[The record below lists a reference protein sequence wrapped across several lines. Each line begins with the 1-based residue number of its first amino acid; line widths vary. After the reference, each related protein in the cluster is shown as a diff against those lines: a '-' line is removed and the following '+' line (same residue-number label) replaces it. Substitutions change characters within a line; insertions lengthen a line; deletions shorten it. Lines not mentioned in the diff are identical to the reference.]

1 MAGSTIDHLV
11 SVTVFLAALLLFIGL
26 FNQTI
31 QTALIYQLHGSL
43 ATETSDLLD
52 NTMLSTGIPTDWGT
66 SNVTPTCL
74 GLQDPEFTQYM
85 LSPFSLMRLQ
95 SSSGQPVY
103 YSKTRR
109 YYSNITMG
117 FGDFMLVSYPETV
130 DYSTAARL
138 LGINGSY
145 GFQLTIMPLVTVSV
159 SEIQAANPLK
169 IAVTVT
175 GAGLPLASAS
185 VSYSFLKVNMTGSG
199 LYPSYTI
206 EYGSNYTGTTG
217 SALFTFSD
225 VTGTTI
231 PYSFIAYARF
241 GGLVGVGYHQRV
253 LAQNQYVIPLVDD
266 FTAGGGTVR
275 IAHSCDVL
283 NNGSPAPIAY
293 NATFILLAQDFT
305 MREIQL
311 NATQK
316 TGIVGLG
323 YQSYGNITNQAY
335 DSGILAIAYKVGTQ
349 GGVILMPW
357 GLSSMGFPV
366 VFGGNPL
373 GNEWVA
379 TDIRQVVVGGIAYQ
393 AKLGL
398 WSLQGYQVKS

>member
-11 SVTVFLAALLLFIGL
+11 SVTVFLAAWLLFIGL
-26 FNQTI
+26 FNQSI

-43 ATETSDLLD
+43 ATKVSDLLD
-52 NTMLSTGIPTDWGT
+52 NTMLSTGIPTDWGM
-66 SNVTPTCL
+66 SNATPTCF
-74 GLQDPEFTQYM
+74 GLQDPEFTQYV
-85 LSPFSLMRLQ
+85 LSPFSLMRLR
-95 SSSGQPVY
+95 STYGQPVY
-103 YSKTRR
+103 YSRTGR

-117 FGDFMLVSYPETV
+117 SGDFMLVSYAKTV
-130 DYSTAARL
+130 DYSTATRL

-159 SEIQAANPLK
+159 SEIRAANPLK
-169 IAVTVT
+169 IAVNVT
-175 GAGLPLASAS
+175 GAGLPLAKAS
-185 VSYSFLKVNMTGSG
+185 VSYSFLKVNLTGSG
-199 LYPSYTI
+199 LFPSYTI
-206 EYGSNYTGTTG
+206 KYGSNYTDTTG
-217 SALFTFSD
+217 LARFTFPD

-241 GGLVGVGYHQRV
+241 GGLVGVGYHQRAS
-253 LAQNQYVIPLVDD
+253 AQSQYVIPLVDNLA
-266 FTAGGGTVR
+266 TAGGTVL

-283 NNGSPAPIAY
+283 NNGSPAQIGY

-311 NATQK
+311 NATEK
-316 TGIVGLG
+316 TGIVGPG
-323 YQSYGNITNQAY
+323 NRFGNITNQAY
-335 DSGILAIAYKVGTQ
+335 NSGILAITYKVGTQ

-366 VFGGNPL
+366 VFGGNPF

-379 TDIRQVVVGGIAYQ
+379 TDIRQVVVGGVAYQ